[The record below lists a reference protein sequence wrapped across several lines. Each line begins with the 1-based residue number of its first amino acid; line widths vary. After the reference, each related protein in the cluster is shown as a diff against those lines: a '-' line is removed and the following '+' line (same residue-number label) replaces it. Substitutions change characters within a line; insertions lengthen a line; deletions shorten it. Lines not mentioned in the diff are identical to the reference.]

1 MEREDFLMK
10 KTVVLFL
17 AAGLLVTGFWGAGT
31 GKCADER
38 GKTIFDGKC
47 AMCHGTDGSGNG
59 PAAAAL
65 NPGPADF
72 NTASFWGK
80 MSDARITEV
89 IENGHGSMPAFTLS
103 SGEIR
108 AVINYMKEAFKP

>member
-1 MEREDFLMK
+1 MK
-10 KTVVLFL
+10 KSIVLCL
-17 AAGLLVTGFWGAGT
+17 TASLILLGFWGAET
-31 GKCADER
+31 GKCADDR
-38 GKTIFDGKC
+38 GQTIFDGKC
-47 AMCHGTDGSGNG
+47 AMCHGTDGRGNG

-65 NPGPADF
+65 SPSPADF
-72 NTASFWGK
+72 NSASFWER

>member
-1 MEREDFLMK
+1 MR
-10 KTVVLFL
+10 TAIVVCL
-17 AAGLLVTGFWGAGT
+17 AAGLLVMGFWGAKT
-31 GKCADER
+31 GKCADNEL
-38 GKTIFDGKC
+38 GKSIFDGKC
-47 AMCHGTDGSGNG
+47 AMCHGTDGRGNG